1 VSTRILAWSSNLFD
15 RLEARWETLATQRR
29 VAAGLT
35 IVFLAGMAI
44 IEAKRRGWL
53 PAALSDSLPDKH
65 FDAILWAFTLLLLAE
80 VVSLV
85 FALAKSVATAVGK
98 QLEIMSL
105 ILVRQSFKE
114 LTKFSEPI
122 EWSDT
127 VRDQVLY
134 ILSDAFGAL
143 AIFAILVL
151 YTRMQRHQPISSDEA
166 ERTSFIAS
174 KKLTALFLLASLVV
188 IGLNVVW
195 SWHQGQIDGSLFTAL
210 SEDYFEIFYTL
221 LIFAD
226 VLMVLISMRY
236 SIAYPVVFR
245 YFGFAVAT
253 VLIRLALTAP
263 RFIDAGLGITAALF
277 AVGLTWIY
285 NIACEQIR
293 PGPAQPNEES
303 AAVK

>member
-1 VSTRILAWSSNLFD
+1 MRTSMLHRSALVFD
-15 RLEARWETLATQRR
+15 QLESKWESLATQRW
-29 VAAGLT
+29 VASILT
-35 IVFLAGMAI
+35 MVFFVGMAV
-44 IEAKRRGWL
+44 IEANRRGWL
-53 PAALSDSLPDKH
+53 PSGLSEHLPDKH

-85 FALAKSVATAVGK
+85 FALAQSVATAVGK

-122 EWSDT
+122 EWSET

-134 ILSDAFGAL
+134 IISDAFGAL

-151 YTRMQRHQPISSDEA
+151 YTRLQRHQPISNDAA
-166 ERTSFIAS
+166 ERTSFIAA
-174 KKLTALFLLASLVV
+174 KKLIALALLASLAIIGVHVV
-188 IGLNVVW
+188 LSW
-195 SWHQGQIDGSLFTAL
+195 SDGEISGSLFNAF
-210 SEDYFEIFYTL
+210 SHDYFEIFYTL

-226 VLMVLISMRY
+226 ILIVLISMRY
-236 SIAYPVVFR
+236 TIAYPIVFR

-263 RFIDAGLGITAALF
+263 RFLDAGLGITAAVF
-277 AVGLTWIY
+277 AVALTWVFNLGAAAY
-285 NIACEQIR
+285 TKSEQSDS
-293 PGPAQPNEES
+293 G
-303 AAVK
+303 